1 MLPPGIM
8 DFWAMRYLTMA
19 SAVVSRIVS
28 VVSPDAAPGSSGQ
41 LRELS
46 RSTVSH
52 FSDFHERSIASCTLT

>member
-1 MLPPGIM
+1 
-8 DFWAMRYLTMA
+8 MRYLTMA

-28 VVSPDAAPGSSGQ
+28 MISPDAVPGGSGQ
-41 LRELS
+41 SRGLS